1 MSVDVYG
8 RFFAYGKRYLWPT
21 FLLALLFNLGYGA
34 STGFVPLVIRYLFD
48 EILPGSDRTRLYAA
62 PAVILGV
69 ITLRAVC
76 QYLGAYLTESVSQ
89 SITADLRSDLAAKV
103 MELPQAYID
112 RHPSSGLIS
121 RVLSDV
127 NLVKTGIVDGY
138 SSIFKDTLTL
148 VALVMVAFYQDWLLA
163 LIAFILFP
171 VAILP
176 ILRSSKK
183 VRRHSSQGQSSL
195 ARLASYLQESLVGS
209 RVVKIFGMEAYELR
223 RFQEENQ
230 SVLRSALRTT
240 RAKLANQPLMELL
253 GAVGFSAVLL
263 YGGEAVMAGTRTTG
277 SFFAFL
283 TSLYLCYAPFKGLAK
298 ANATL
303 QQGVSAAT
311 DLFAILDTSPDPVE
325 AERPRVLE
333 RFSQGLLAEGVRF
346 GYGEELV
353 IRDLDLAVPRGS
365 TVALV
370 GASGGGKS
378 TIIDLFCRF
387 YDPSAGRLT
396 IDGIDLRQLSL
407 RSLRALISVVDQN
420 TFLFNDTV
428 ASNIAYGHP
437 EASPEE
443 IVAAAQAANAHR
455 FIDRLPQGYDTLI
468 GENGTLLSGGQRQ
481 RIAIARALIKNA
493 PILFLDEATSA
504 LDSAS
509 EQVVQ
514 EALDRLMSNRTTL
527 VVAHRLS
534 TVVNADRICVIEA
547 GQVVESGTHGELL
560 ARDGRYA
567 SLFSTQFS
575 NTDTVVPV

>member
-1 MSVDVYG
+1 MSRPVYR
-8 RFFAYGKRYLWPT
+8 RFLAYGKPYLWPT

-34 STGFVPLVIRYLFD
+34 STGFVPLVIRHVFD
-48 EILPGSDRTRLYAA
+48 DVLPSSDRGRLYSA

-69 ITLRAVC
+69 IVLRAVC
-76 QYLGAYLTESVSQ
+76 QYLGAYLTETVSQ

-103 MELPQAYID
+103 MVLPQSYID
-112 RHPSSGLIS
+112 RHPSSTLIS
-121 RVLSDV
+121 RLLSDV
-127 NLVKTGIVDGY
+127 TLVKTGIVDGF
-138 SSIFKDTLTL
+138 SSIFKDALTL
-148 VALVMVAFYQDWLLA
+148 LALVLVAFYQDWLLA

-176 ILRSSKK
+176 VLRSSKK
-183 VRRHSSQGQSSL
+183 VRRHSSRGQSSL

-209 RVVKIFGMEAYELR
+209 RVVKVFGMEAYELK
-223 RFQEENQ
+223 RFHEENTA
-230 SVLRSALRTT
+230 VLKAALRTT

-253 GAVGFSAVLL
+253 GAVGFSAVLV
-263 YGGEAVMAGTRTTG
+263 YGGEAVISGSRTTG

-283 TSLYLCYAPFKGLAK
+283 TSLYLCYAPFKGLAR
-298 ANATL
+298 ANAVL
-303 QQGVSAAT
+303 QQGVSAAQ
-311 DLFAILDTSPDPVE
+311 DLFAILDTPVDPVE
-325 AERPRVLE
+325 APVPRQL
-333 RFSQGLLAEGVRF
+333 QGVARELRAEALSF
-346 GYGEELV
+346 GYGTDPV
-353 IRDLDLAVPRGS
+353 IRQLALRIPVGS

-370 GASGGGKS
+370 GPSGGGKS

-387 YDPSAGRLT
+387 YDPDAGRIS
-396 IDGIDLRQLSL
+396 IDGIDIRELSLASL
-407 RSLRALISVVDQN
+407 RSLISVVDQN

-428 ASNIAYGHP
+428 ANNIAYGH
-437 EASPEE
+437 
-443 IVAAAQAANAHR
+443 AAASRAAVEAAARAANAHG
-455 FIDRLPQGYDTLI
+455 FIAQLPQGYDTLI

-493 PILFLDEATSA
+493 PILLLDEATSA

-547 GQVVESGTHGELL
+547 GAMVESGTHRELM
-560 ARDGRYA
+560 ARGGRYA
-567 SLFSTQFS
+567 ALFSTQFANPS
-575 NTDTVVPV
+575 VVSSR